1 MERVDS
7 KTLQKL
13 LHLVVALVIE
23 LILNEFGSP
32 YFFAIVVLKSDAQT
46 FVQNKYTAC
55 TALHCMNKSQ

>member
-32 YFFAIVVLKSDAQT
+32 YLFCHS
-46 FVQNKYTAC
+46 C
-55 TALHCMNKSQ
+55 SQI